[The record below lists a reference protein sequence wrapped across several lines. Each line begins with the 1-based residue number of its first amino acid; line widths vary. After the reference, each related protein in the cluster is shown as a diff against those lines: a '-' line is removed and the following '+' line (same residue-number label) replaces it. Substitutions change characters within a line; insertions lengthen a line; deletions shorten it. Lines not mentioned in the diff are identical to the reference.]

1 MSAYQA
7 IDGEQRQLRDV
18 AYASANNHHRS
29 SLMIPTI
36 ATFDLCLAAVASESA
51 YTIVPELLSQNDRIV
66 GIAIIGI
73 SQVNCKF
80 SRVASFFGNTVQV
93 HASYVLEVVCFK
105 SFK

>member
-18 AYASANNHHRS
+18 AYASASNSHHRS

-73 SQVNCKF
+73 SQVNCY
-80 SRVASFFGNTVQV
+80 TVFRHIV
-93 HASYVLEVVCFK
+93 EVL
-105 SFK
+105 